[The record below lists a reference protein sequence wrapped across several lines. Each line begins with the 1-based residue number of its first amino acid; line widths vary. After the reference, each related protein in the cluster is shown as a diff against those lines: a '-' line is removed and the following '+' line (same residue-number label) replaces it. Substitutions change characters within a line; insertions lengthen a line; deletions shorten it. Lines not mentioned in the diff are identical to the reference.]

1 MYTKDNQNTEVRW
14 GPPGGGYGLDTL
26 GEDSPPSS
34 RGFSVQPGGQGRG
47 PGMVAAALPGGD
59 AADAHETGIKM
70 PGVHLYMNYEMERQE
85 AM

>member
-1 MYTKDNQNTEVRW
+1 M
-14 GPPGGGYGLDTL
+14 GPPRGLVWPRYTRGGL
-26 GEDSPPSS
+26 SPQQSGIF
-34 RGFSVQPGGQGRG
+34 RAARGQGRG